1 MNMERAEIIER
12 MKAARIAKAGRNAAR
27 RAFATKLWAGLVA
40 DQINGSLGS
49 FMAGVV
55 RKLQRVKI
63 GIDGNMIKDNRRAGK
78 RGTMD
83 RAYEYAIRHYP
94 TIVSRFDATMKQYD
108 AAASSPADIIKKEGE
123 I

>member
-1 MNMERAEIIER
+1 MERAEIIER

-27 RAFATKLWAGLVA
+27 RAFATKLWASIVA
-40 DQINGSLGS
+40 DQINGSLGP

-63 GIDGNMIKDNRRAGK
+63 GIDGNMIKENRRAGK

-83 RAYEYAIRHYP
+83 RMFEYATRHYP
-94 TIVSRFDATMKQYD
+94 TIVRRFEAAMKQYD
-108 AAASSPADIIKKEGE
+108 AGGVSESAEIKEGE
-123 I
+123 